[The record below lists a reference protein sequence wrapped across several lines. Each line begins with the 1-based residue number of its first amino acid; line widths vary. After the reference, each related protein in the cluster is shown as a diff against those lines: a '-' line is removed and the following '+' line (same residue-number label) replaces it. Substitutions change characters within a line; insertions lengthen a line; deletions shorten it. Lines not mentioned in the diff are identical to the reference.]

1 MLQSTTK
8 QSHTKVCNFNFNKNW
23 INHQAHLPLID
34 TITLISTSLFFSIAI
49 LLPHDKEK
57 VAFEVRDLFLIATM
71 VTSIFNIV
79 RTINRACHLIKPSRW
94 YTK

>member
-23 INHQAHLPLID
+23 VNPLHDLPLID
-34 TITLISTSLFFSIAI
+34 KISLISITLFYSIAI

-57 VAFEVRDLFLIATM
+57 VAFEVRDLFLIAVI
-71 VTSIFNIV
+71 VTSIFNAV
-79 RTINRACHLIKPSRW
+79 RTINRACH
-94 YTK
+94 